1 MSHFENGLFHV
12 SRKEMGVAG
21 LLGARLAREDFDE
34 GRLTVHEQIEGGV
47 NGGEIVELI
56 EAIGAGAEFAG
67 SLRAAEKE
75 HAEQGDFVAVEI
87 EDFREAVFE
96 LGDAAVGGGR
106 ACEALL
112 AQRMERA
119 ADGVFIEIHDWI
131 AIRFL
136 VGGVQ
141 DGVQRKRVILGR
153 GDFFFD
159 ERAQDASFYGSQC
172 EVHGGHDTQR
182 RDFART
188 SPASNDL
195 HKKYRRHARTTSP
208 EMAARA
214 CVR

>member
-1 MSHFENGLFHV
+1 MSHFGNGLFHV
-12 SRKEMGVAG
+12 AGKEMGVAG
-21 LLGARLAREDFDE
+21 LLCARLAREDFDE
-34 GRLTVHEQIEGGV
+34 GRLAVHEQVEGGV

-96 LGDAAVGGGR
+96 LGDAAVGGSR
-106 ACEALL
+106 ACQALL

-119 ADGVFIEIHDWI
+119 ADGVFVEIHDWI

-159 ERAQDASFYGSQC
+159 ERAQDAGFDRGQS
-172 EVHGGHDTQR
+172 EVHG
-182 RDFART
+182 
-188 SPASNDL
+188 
-195 HKKYRRHARTTSP
+195 
-208 EMAARA
+208 E
-214 CVR
+214 